1 MAKIPY
7 KIYLEEEEMP
17 KQWHN
22 VRPYMKEKP
31 EPFINPATGKPCTA
45 DDLRPVFCDEL
56 IDQELNVTDKMC
68 IRDRC
73 KGSPHISDHLLC
85 F

>member
-22 VRPYMKEKP
+22 VRAYMKEKP
-31 EPFINPATGKPCTA
+31 EPFINPASPALRTICAPCS
-45 DDLRPVFCDEL
+45 
-56 IDQELNVTDKMC
+56 VT
-68 IRDRC
+68 
-73 KGSPHISDHLLC
+73 S
-85 F
+85 